1 MTDNSSS
8 VTVRFDGPI
17 EASSDKRWSGSFPI
31 EVRDIKTQVL
41 RARGVSGNT
50 LGVPPGTYFVSAT
63 LPDGQEIAT
72 ENPVSVEAGKNVEVV
87 LSSSEL
93 QLPESLRPTNFLAA
107 TVRDYLRPLTEHFY
121 SQQAA
126 IVRGNWLT
134 PKFGGPNALPRREAT
149 SRTSL
154 EFGSSDLP
162 AIFEI
167 SLERPVSPGGPSVRA
182 YDYFAL
188 PVEKGG
194 RTSVSWAVAPSSN
207 LPTMTYDFNDGLLNS
222 FCDFIQNGQTVE
234 ARVLSRVLLQ
244 SDKLIAESS
253 ISPMKSSLGAYVLL
267 RANEIDNLDP
277 LTDHLVAS
285 AEFLPDVLAV
295 RMEYLA
301 RMGRHEEA
309 IDVLLRIPETG
320 APVFRSG
327 FGYIADR
334 AKLYSTASLEGSRIR
349 LPEDRMVLMRRVAH
363 VFGELAASLDLTQSV
378 CTFRHPVRLVS
389 PEP

>member
-1 MTDNSSS
+1 MVDISSF
-8 VTVRFDGPI
+8 VTVKFDTPL
-17 EASSDKRWSGSFPI
+17 EASDKRWSGSFPV
-31 EVRDIKTQVL
+31 EVRDAKTLVL
-41 RARGVSGNT
+41 KARGLSGNT
-50 LGVPPGTYFVSAT
+50 LGVPPGMYRVTAT

-72 ENPVSVEAGKNVEVV
+72 EDAVSVEVGKNVQVT
-87 LSSSEL
+87 LPSSEL
-93 QLPESLRPTNFLAA
+93 QLPESLHPVNSISAA
-107 TVRDYLRPLTEHFY
+107 AIDYIRPLTEYFS

-126 IVRGNWLT
+126 ILRGNWLPVRFGIPNST
-134 PKFGGPNALPRREAT
+134 PPKRDAT

-154 EFGSSDLP
+154 EFAFSDLP

-167 SLERPVSPGGPSVRA
+167 SVERTDASDGKKARA

-194 RTSVSWAVAPSSN
+194 RTTVRWAVDPSSN
-207 LPTMTYDFNDGLLNS
+207 LPMMTYDFNDGLLNS

-244 SDKLIAESS
+244 ESEQLISEGRAA
-253 ISPMKSSLGAYVLL
+253 PLRATLGAYVLL
-267 RANEIDNLDP
+267 RANEVDNLDS
-277 LTDHLVAS
+277 LTARLVESSDAPS
-285 AEFLPDVLAV
+285 DGLAV

-309 IDVLLRIPETG
+309 INVLLKIPERG

-334 AKLYSTASLEGSRIR
+334 AKLYSTASLERTRIS
-349 LPEDRMVLMRRVAH
+349 LPEESLSFARRIAD

-378 CTFRHPVRLVS
+378 CTFRNLARLTGPS
-389 PEP
+389 